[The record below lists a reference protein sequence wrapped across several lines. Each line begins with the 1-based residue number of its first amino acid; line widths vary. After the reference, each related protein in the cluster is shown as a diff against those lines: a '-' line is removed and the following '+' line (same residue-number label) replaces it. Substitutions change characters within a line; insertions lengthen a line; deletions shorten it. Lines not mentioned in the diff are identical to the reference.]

1 VIQAQQLRASP
12 PVPLRE
18 ISNISNWFS
27 NHRDAILDEERA
39 YIKKTPDHMSLV
51 VKTKTPFRRALE
63 RSTHFRTWGLWK
75 KDHSELPNDR
85 YSSEL
90 EYIASDERIDKVIAT
105 SIVVAGLAMLIAPIW
120 ILEYVDPVAIKLG
133 VISAFLVIFVLLLG
147 FATTARS
154 FETVAAAAA

>member
-1 VIQAQQLRASP
+1 
-12 PVPLRE
+12 
-18 ISNISNWFS
+18 
-27 NHRDAILDEERA
+27 
-39 YIKKTPDHMSLV
+39 MSLV